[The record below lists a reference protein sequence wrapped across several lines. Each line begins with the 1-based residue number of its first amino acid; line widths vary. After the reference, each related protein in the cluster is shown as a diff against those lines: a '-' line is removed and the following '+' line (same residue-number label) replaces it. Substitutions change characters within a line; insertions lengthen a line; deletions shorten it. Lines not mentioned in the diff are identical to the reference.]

1 MVRLRDTKG
10 LRHLAQ
16 LLAHPGREFH
26 VIDLE
31 AADRQAAPAA
41 VVGSR
46 PRSGEPQ
53 LTVRP
58 DLGDAGFLLDAAA
71 KAAYQSRIK
80 ELRAELDEAD
90 AFHDL
95 ARAAKIRAELD
106 FVVAELA
113 QAVGLGGRYR
123 RAASHAERARL
134 NVTRAIRAAMANLA
148 RNNPSLGRHLAATIR
163 TGRYCSYTPDPHA
176 PITWE
181 R

>member
-1 MVRLRDTKG
+1 VRLRDTKG

-16 LLAHPGREFH
+16 LVAHPGREFY

-31 AADRQAAPAA
+31 AADRQATPAA
-41 VVGSR
+41 IGSSR
-46 PRSGEPQ
+46 LGTGEPQ

-71 KAAYQSRIK
+71 KAAYQRRIK

-95 ARAAKIRAELD
+95 ARAAKTRAELD
-106 FVVAELA
+106 FLVAELA
-113 QAVGLGGRYR
+113 QAVGLGGRDR

-134 NVTRAIRAAMANLA
+134 NVTRAMRGNGQSGPQQPLPRAASRCDDTDWPVLLLH
-148 RNNPSLGRHLAATIR
+148 P
-163 TGRYCSYTPDPHA
+163 
-176 PITWE
+176 
-181 R
+181 